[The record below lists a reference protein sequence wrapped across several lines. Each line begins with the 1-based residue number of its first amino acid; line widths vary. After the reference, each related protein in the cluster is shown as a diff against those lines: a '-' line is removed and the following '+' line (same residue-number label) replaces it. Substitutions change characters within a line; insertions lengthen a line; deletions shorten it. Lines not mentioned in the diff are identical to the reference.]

1 MFGPRINVEPEEL
14 YLEKEETFPNQ
25 VIYDLENNEV
35 IIPTSEDEII
45 SQPKSD
51 IKNVNDIQDRDDW

>member
-1 MFGPRINVEPEEL
+1 M
-14 YLEKEETFPNQ
+14 EKEETFPNQ

-45 SQPKSD
+45 SQQKSD
-51 IKNVNDIQDRDDW
+51 IENVNDTQDRYDWR

>member
-25 VIYDLENNEV
+25 IIYDLENNEV
-35 IIPTSEDEII
+35 TIPTSEDEII

-51 IKNVNDIQDRDDW
+51 IENVNDIQDRDD

>member
-1 MFGPRINVEPEEL
+1 
-14 YLEKEETFPNQ
+14 LEKEETFPNQ

-45 SQPKSD
+45 SQQKSD
-51 IKNVNDIQDRDDW
+51 IENVNDTQDRYD

>member
-1 MFGPRINVEPEEL
+1 M
-14 YLEKEETFPNQ
+14 EKEETFPNQ

-45 SQPKSD
+45 SQQKSD
-51 IKNVNDIQDRDDW
+51 IENVNDTQDRYD